1 MMNTIRLAGDMCH
14 VMSILVLLLR
24 LRISKN
30 AIGVS
35 IKTQELYL
43 IVFVTRYLDLF
54 TTYYSLYNS
63 FMKILYISA
72 TAYIIYMV
80 KGTERFK
87 STYDKA
93 HDSFL
98 HYQFAV
104 APCVIFAVITNVIMG
119 FNIMEV
125 SLNSMSGKG
134 FGDSLEVV
142 KFYQTVLSQL
152 FNFQNSCPHQLLWT
166 FSIYLEAAAIVPQL
180 IVLQRYR
187 EVENLTGEIYFILLV
202 LSTLTTSNDR
212 HIDFFN

>member
-1 MMNTIRLAGDMCH
+1 MNTIRLAGDMCH

-202 LSTLTTSNDR
+202 LSTLTTSDDR

>member
-1 MMNTIRLAGDMCH
+1 MNTIRLAGDMCH

-142 KFYQTVLSQL
+142 KFYRTVLSPL
-152 FNFQNSCPHQLLWT
+152 FNFQYSCPHQLLWT

-202 LSTLTTSNDR
+202 LSTLTTSKDR